1 MAKKLD
7 QLIIIDLESTCW
19 EGNPPEGQVSE
30 IIEIGICTLD
40 MKTQEV
46 GTPEG
51 IFVLPVKSEI
61 SSFCT
66 QLTSI
71 SPEMIAQ
78 EGIDL
83 AEACQIL
90 KKKYKSK
97 ERVWVSW
104 GDYDR
109 RQFEKNCGFRNIA
122 YPFGA
127 THLNAKTWFALRHQL
142 SHELGMA
149 EALQHANLPLKGT
162 HHRGVDDAYNIAMLL
177 KSVLF

>member
-19 EGNPPEGQVSE
+19 QGNPPEGQVSE

-40 MKTQEV
+40 MQSQEV
-46 GTPEG
+46 GEAEG
-51 IFVLPVKSEI
+51 VFVLPTQSEI
-61 SSFCT
+61 SPFCT

-71 SPEMIAQ
+71 HPEMVAK

-90 KKKYKSK
+90 KKKYKTK

-109 RQFEKNCGFRNIA
+109 RQFEKNCGLRKIA
-122 YPFGA
+122 YPFGV
-127 THLNAKTWFALRHQL
+127 THLNAKNLFALRHQL
-142 SHELGMA
+142 PHELGMA
-149 EALQHANLPLKGT
+149 EALEHAGLPLKGT

-177 KSVLF
+177 KSILF